1 MVDKEKILLQ
11 VSRLED
17 SLKHIAELEK
27 KIDEPIYRAA
37 LERFLQVAIEEVIN
51 IGNEVIVKQEL
62 GTALTYKEIFQIL
75 EKHNVISRPLSRE
88 LQYFCGFRNRLVH
101 LYWEI
106 KNEEFRVQVKKK
118 HKLLEFATIVVKKY
132 C

>member
-17 SLKHIAELEK
+17 SLQHIAELEK

-88 LQYFCGFRNRLVH
+88 LQYFC
-101 LYWEI
+101 
-106 KNEEFRVQVKKK
+106 
-118 HKLLEFATIVVKKY
+118 
-132 C
+132 